1 MKHKTPH
8 NFFFP
13 TDPGEILKIIN
24 TLKMKSSQGFDNIS
38 TKLLKSTI
46 DEILIPLTH
55 IINISMQS
63 GTVPEKMKIAKII
76 PIYKS
81 GEKDIFNNYRPI
93 SLLPALSKIMDKIVA
108 NRLVNYFNRY
118 DLFHKHQYGFR
129 KKTLYHS
136 PNYPLSQSY
145 CKSKRHFL

>member
-8 NFFFP
+8 NFFFIP
-13 TDPGEILKIIN
+13 TDPGEILKITN
-24 TLKMKSSQGFDNIS
+24 KLKMKNSQGFDNIS

-55 IINISMQS
+55 IINLSMES

-81 GEKDIFNNYRPI
+81 GEKDLFNNYRPI
-93 SLLPALSKIMDKIVA
+93 SLLPV
-108 NRLVNYFNRY
+108 Y
-118 DLFHKHQYGFR
+118 
-129 KKTLYHS
+129 
-136 PNYPLSQSY
+136 
-145 CKSKRHFL
+145 